1 MEFGPSF
8 FNEFAEAW
16 TKQDGYR
23 LAKTL
28 SPEVST
34 EKLRRIC
41 NSQNA
46 HSIKNALKRGL
57 QGNAALVGGIDHQEV
72 QGWVEVYT
80 AYWNATNAILVARE
94 STGNNKLVW
103 TKVYEAWVEL
113 LNVLGR
119 GYQTSSAFEAWTLP
133 ALYVVSKHL
142 RLFAIRADEERNS
155 NTSLDDSAAANFQ
168 DDFDPESNK
177 RQKLEDCARVLMRVF
192 MICQTDRAPLDES
205 RKWGIYYITNLLL
218 KTYFK
223 LNSANLSKNIL
234 NSLRAGGADMP
245 DFSAF
250 PKSQQVTFRYHQG
263 VLAFL
268 EENYAQ
274 KLFLPLCQCIKRG
287 ELHKFDLALQEGE
300 DEFVKRR
307 IYLTLERGRD
317 IALRNLLRKVFIAR
331 GFEEAKEG
339 AEPVRRSRV
348 PVAEFAAAISLG
360 SQEKIDNDEVECLLA
375 NMIYKG
381 LMKGYISRQHGIV
394 VLSKSGAFPGT
405 GV

>member
-1 MEFGPSF
+1 M
-8 FNEFAEAW
+8 
-16 TKQDGYR
+16 
-23 LAKTL
+23 
-28 SPEVST
+28 
-34 EKLRRIC
+34 
-41 NSQNA
+41 
-46 HSIKNALKRGL
+46 
-57 QGNAALVGGIDHQEV
+57 
-72 QGWVEVYT
+72 
-80 AYWNATNAILVARE
+80 
-94 STGNNKLVW
+94 W

-192 MICQTDRAPLDES
+192 MICQTDRSECAPRVKAHRFSPCSRAPLIES

-274 KLFLPLCQCIKRG
+274 VR
-287 ELHKFDLALQEGE
+287 LH
-300 DEFVKRR
+300 
-307 IYLTLERGRD
+307 TL
-317 IALRNLLRKVFIAR
+317 
-331 GFEEAKEG
+331 
-339 AEPVRRSRV
+339 
-348 PVAEFAAAISLG
+348 
-360 SQEKIDNDEVECLLA
+360 
-375 NMIYKG
+375 
-381 LMKGYISRQHGIV
+381 ISRNHD
-394 VLSKSGAFPGT
+394 
-405 GV
+405 